1 MPAVSI
7 LKNHYTKKNVGLV
20 KEKVKEDK
28 KENKKEVLIESDL
41 IDQTAV
47 AKLAAVIKQTE

>member
-28 KENKKEVLIESDL
+28 KENKKEGE
-41 IDQTAV
+41 
-47 AKLAAVIKQTE
+47 K